1 MVIVLSVWLDMLSMG
16 VFVDLRIR
24 IVWLI
29 MGKANVPGVLMDIMR
44 VFLGSVWRIRLIVP
58 ELMLMVN
65 VYNV

>member
-1 MVIVLSVWLDMLSMG
+1 MVIVLSVWLDMLLMG
-16 VFVDLRIR
+16 VFVNLRIR
-24 IVWLI
+24 IVWRI
-29 MGKANVPGVLMDIMR
+29 MGRVNVPGVLMGIMR

>member
-1 MVIVLSVWLDMLSMG
+1 MVIVLNVWLGILSMG

-24 IVWLI
+24 IVWRI
-29 MGKANVPGVLMDIMR
+29 MGRVNVQGVLMGIMW

-58 ELMLMVN
+58 ELILMVN